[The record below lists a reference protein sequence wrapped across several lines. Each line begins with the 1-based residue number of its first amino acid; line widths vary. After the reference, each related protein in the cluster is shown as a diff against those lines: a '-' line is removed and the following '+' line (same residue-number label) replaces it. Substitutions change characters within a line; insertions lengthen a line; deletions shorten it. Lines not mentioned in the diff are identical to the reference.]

1 MMMHTTIVSWFIEGD
16 ETSAT
21 IPPAIILNK
30 APNEIT
36 LGDIKRYYH
45 GPVGVFMFKT
55 LEEEGETILLPH
67 DQQEDERYHW
77 TVVTEDEQTVPV
89 CGAGGIIIKV
99 RPNPKASSPDDFFQL
114 TEAPVEMSKE
124 AGKMKKP
131 FLYEDLQ
138 LTDWETP
145 SSSSSSPQVSSPSK
159 KVKLEPN
166 AIFQCTYQGCDKT
179 FNKPW
184 RLKSHLRN
192 HTGEKKP
199 HVCTYQDC
207 GKSFN
212 ESQALKNHLRV
223 HTGEKPY
230 VCHAQGCDKSFS
242 EKGNLRKHMR
252 IHTGEKPYVCTFEG
266 CDKSYGRSDQL
277 KVHIYEH
284 TGIKPFACEVEG
296 CGKTFSY
303 SSGLK
308 VHQRVHC
315 Q

>member
-1 MMMHTTIVSWFIEGD
+1 MNTTIVSWFIEGE
-16 ETSAT
+16 ETSQT

-30 APNEIT
+30 SSGKIT

-45 GPVGVFMFKT
+45 GPAGVFMFKT
-55 LEEEGETILLPH
+55 LDEDTEPLLMES
-67 DQQEDERYHW
+67 QVEDKYHW
-77 TVVTEDEQTVPV
+77 TVVIQDEQTVPV
-89 CGAGGIIIKV
+89 CGDGGIIIKV
-99 RPNPKASSPDDFFQL
+99 RPIPKHSHEEYYPLAV
-114 TEAPVEMSKE
+114 EATPVEEPTKL
-124 AGKMKKP
+124 KKAP
-131 FLYEDLQ
+131 FLYEELQ
-138 LTDWETP
+138 MSEWDSET
-145 SSSSSSPQVSSPSK
+145 SK
-159 KVKLEPN
+159 KQKGES
-166 AIFQCTYQGCDKT
+166 IFPCTFHGCDKT

-199 HVCTYQDC
+199 HFCSIPEC

-212 ESQALKNHLRV
+212 ESQALKNHMRV
-223 HTGEKPY
+223 HTGEKPF
-230 VCHAQGCDKSFS
+230 VCQVEGCEKNFS

-252 IHTGEKPYVCTFEG
+252 IHTGVKPYVCTFQD

-277 KVHIYEH
+277 KVHLYEH
-284 TGIKPFACEVEG
+284 TGIKPFTCDFEG

-308 VHQRVHC
+308 VHQRQHC